1 MGDIEKIMPMLRE
14 NGDLDVLQNRL
25 QVEALASIDNIEW
38 SQRREFGEEDM
49 VDNGL
54 QHATFT
60 TG

>member
-1 MGDIEKIMPMLRE
+1 MPMLRE

-38 SQRREFGEEDM
+38 SQRREFVEDDM